1 MNTSNWRLPFRGE
14 GVGVKYM
21 LISTFCFSAMQSLVK
36 YLPEIPIFEHILFR
50 SIIGWILCIIM
61 LKKGKVSTIGKNNK
75 MLIFRGLIG
84 SMSMFSFFYLLSR
97 IPFGTAVAFKYLS
110 PVFTSILAVLILNE
124 KLKPLQWFYLML
136 SFSGILLLKGFDPR
150 ITFLDLGV
158 GLISAFAGG
167 LLFIIIRKIGDDDHH
182 LVILHYFMFI
192 STIISGAASINNW
205 VTPNFNQTILILLI
219 GLVGFVAQNFFTIS
233 IQQKDNV
240 SLLSMLRYT
249 EAIYAILIGYFI
261 FAETYSFTSIL
272 GILMIFLGVIL
283 TMRMNQK
290 QSKIEASET

>member
-1 MNTSNWRLPFRGE
+1 MSKGI
-14 GVGVKYM
+14 KYM

-36 YLPEIPIFEHILFR
+36 YLPEIPIFEHIFFR
-50 SIIGWILCIIM
+50 SIIGWLLCIII
-61 LKKGKVSTIGKNNK
+61 LKKENVSIIGKNNK
-75 MLIFRGLIG
+75 MLVFRGLVG

-110 PVFTSILAVLILNE
+110 PVFTTILAVLILKE

-150 ITFLDLGV
+150 ISFFDLGV
-158 GLISAFAGG
+158 GLMAAFSGG
-167 LLFIIIRKIGDDDHH
+167 WLFIIIRKIGEDDHH

-192 STIISGAASINNW
+192 SATISGFASIDSW
-205 VTPNFNQTILILLI
+205 VSPSLSQSLLILLI
-219 GLVGFVAQNFFTIS
+219 GVIGFVAQNFFTIS

-240 SLLSMLRYT
+240 SLLSILRYT
-249 EAIYAILIGYFI
+249 EAIYALVIGYFI
-261 FAETYSFTSIL
+261 FAETYSWISII

-283 TMRMNQK
+283 TMQMKRRE
-290 QSKIEASET
+290 SKIEPNT